1 MMESRCGVGKVWI
14 CILMQIGPAKIEG
27 ADQRCWFCCVDEV
40 HDVCI
45 INVES
50 KFFCW
55 RRVREAFCA
64 RAVFVITSV
73 FGWLDVCKATYESK
87 HDEVPLIKMNNC
99 SGGIVQCDRWER
111 TCQTCYSC
119 RVPFRSW
126 VRIQFLGRSVYCE
139 WKATLQT
146 FLLGHGVFSF
156 LSIQLLS
163 FRCDDLVIV
172 E

>member
-87 HDEVPLIKMNNC
+87 HDEVPLIKMNNEYESSFWGGLSIVSERQLFKPFC
-99 SGGIVQCDRWER
+99 SGMASLR
-111 TCQTCYSC
+111 
-119 RVPFRSW
+119 F
-126 VRIQFLGRSVYCE
+126 
-139 WKATLQT
+139 
-146 FLLGHGVFSF
+146 
-156 LSIQLLS
+156 
-163 FRCDDLVIV
+163 
-172 E
+172 